1 MKKQK
6 YQFESTFAN
15 IKIRPVVSEE
25 KDKYLSVASLDKLK
39 KFLPEINTDDNID
52 LLPVAFDAC
61 VVNRVNKNGDVIDGE
76 TAAKIAKNFV
86 NKPIN
91 IEHDRKQVIGCIVSA
106 SFSKFGSNES
116 LAEMD
121 VKSMKTPFNITLGG
135 VIWKVVDRDLA
146 DQIEE
151 SNDPTSDNY
160 MSISASWEL
169 GFNDFNIIVLDN
181 NEKNIE
187 NATIISDAQEID
199 KLKNN
204 LRGFGG
210 NGKMKNE
217 KSIYRQVLGKVVPLG
232 VGFTLNPAA
241 DVQGIAT
248 PEEKPA
254 VLELK
259 DNKSSED
266 TQVPIPGDPNFI
278 GPVTP
283 EDIEKFKKEEKSEA
297 NIIESSEASENNTS
311 HEEELNVK
319 KERIYMKITKIED
332 ITDALLK
339 EVTASSVSDFIAE
352 ELKKA
357 SDQFTAE
364 KAEKDN
370 ELKAANEKIS
380 TVTAEQEAVKKQVEE
395 LTQKLASLES
405 EKEAKAKEEK
415 FNMHMASFD
424 EEFEL
429 SDEDRKVLASDLK
442 DLTEEGFSAYKSKM
456 SVLMKEKNKAA
467 KKAAKEKMSKKDIKQ
482 DLEEDVKD
490 KGVDENKEDK
500 TGKMVKASVESASEI
515 STTQDVVEQAVDN
528 GSKASTTIPNSAPAA
543 QPSVKEKYASAFGFD
558 GFELTNK

>member
-1 MKKQK
+1 MKKEK
-6 YQFESTFAN
+6 FKFESIFAN

-25 KDKYLSVASLDKLK
+25 KDKYLSIASLDKLR
-39 KFLPEINTDDNID
+39 KFLPDINTEDNVD

-91 IEHDRKQVIGCIVSA
+91 IEHNRKQVIGCILSA

-116 LAEMD
+116 LAEAD

-135 VIWKVVDRDLA
+135 VIWKVVDKDLA

-169 GFNDFNIIVLDN
+169 GFNDYNVVVLDN
-181 NEKNIE
+181 GEKNIE
-187 NATIISDAQEID
+187 NGIIVSDANQIEKIKD
-199 KLKNN
+199 N

-210 NGKMKNE
+210 NGKLGDD
-217 KSIYRQVLGKVVPLG
+217 KSVYRQVFGKVVPLG

-241 DVQGIAT
+241 DVQGVAT
-248 PEEKPA
+248 PPEEPIKI
-254 VLELK
+254 ELK
-259 DNKSSED
+259 TNKSSNE
-266 TQVPIPGDPNFI
+266 V
-278 GPVTP
+278 
-283 EDIEKFKKEEKSEA
+283 ELKEEEKAVIGEEPILASKN
-297 NIIESSEASENNTS
+297 NISQEES
-311 HEEELNVK
+311 LDVK

-332 ITDALLK
+332 ITDSLLK
-339 EVTASSVSDFIAE
+339 EVTASSIVDFVAE

-357 SDQFTAE
+357 NESFLAE
-364 KAEKDN
+364 KSAQEN
-370 ELKAANEKIS
+370 ELKAANEKIA
-380 TVTAEQEAVKKQVEE
+380 TVTAEHDAVKKQVEE
-395 LTQKLASLES
+395 LGQKLATIEA
-405 EKEAKAKEEK
+405 EKEAKAKEEA
-415 FNMHMASFD
+415 FNLRMASFD
-424 EEFEL
+424 EEFDL

-442 DLTEEGFSAYKSKM
+442 DLSEEGFAAYKSKM

-467 KKAAKEKMSKKDIKQ
+467 KKAAQEKMSKQDIKK

-515 STTQDVVEQAVDN
+515 STTQEVVEQAVDN
-528 GSKASTTIPNSAPAA
+528 GSKASIEIPNSAPAS
-543 QPSVKEKYASAFGFD
+543 QPSVKEKYAAAFGLD
-558 GFELTNK
+558 GFELIK

>member
-6 YQFESTFAN
+6 YQFESIFAN

-380 TVTAEQEAVKKQVEE
+380 TVTAEHEAVKKQVEE
-395 LTQKLASLES
+395 LSQKLASLEA
-405 EKEAKAKEEK
+405 EKEAKAKEET
-415 FNMHMASFD
+415 FNMRMASFD
-424 EEFEL
+424 EEYDLE
-429 SDEDRKVLASDLK
+429 DEDRKVIAKAIK
-442 DLTEEGFSAYKSKM
+442 DLDEKSFQDHKETLA
-456 SVLMKEKNKAA
+456 VLMKEKKKSY
-467 KKAAKEKMSKKDIKQ
+467 KKAMSDKMQKEKTAKA
-482 DLEEDVKD
+482 EE
-490 KGVDENKEDK
+490 
-500 TGKMVKASVESASEI
+500 TKASETTIEA
-515 STTQDVVEQAVDN
+515 TTQEVVEQAVDN
-528 GSKASTTIPNSAPAA
+528 GAKASIEIPNSAPAA

>member
-6 YQFESTFAN
+6 FETTFAN

-39 KFLPEINTDDNID
+39 KFLPEINTDDNVD

-91 IEHDRKQVIGCIVSA
+91 IEHNRKQVIGCIVSA

-151 SNDPTSDNY
+151 SNDPTSENY

-181 NEKNIE
+181 GEKNIE
-187 NATIISDAQEID
+187 NGMVVSDAQQID

-210 NGKMKNE
+210 NGKIDND

-241 DVQGIAT
+241 DVQGVAT

-266 TQVPIPGDPNFI
+266 SEDTGS
-278 GPVTP
+278 VTP
-283 EDIEKFKKEEKSEA
+283 ENTEKTEDK
-297 NIIESSEASENNTS
+297 IIESSEASENNTS

-339 EVTASSVSDFIAE
+339 EVTASSVAEFISE

-357 SDQFTAE
+357 SDQFVSE
-364 KAEKDN
+364 KAEKEN

-380 TVTAEQEAVKKQVEE
+380 TVTAEHEAVKKQVEE
-395 LTQKLASLES
+395 LSQKLASLEA
-405 EKEAKAKEEK
+405 EKEAKAKEET
-415 FNMHMASFD
+415 FNMRMASFD
-424 EEFEL
+424 EEYDLE
-429 SDEDRKVLASDLK
+429 DEDRKVIAKAIK
-442 DLTEEGFSAYKSKM
+442 DLDEKSFEDHKETIA
-456 SVLMKEKNKAA
+456 VLMKEK
-467 KKAAKEKMSKKDIKQ
+467 KKSYKKSMSDKMKKEKGVPVKMGKDW
-482 DLEEDVKD
+482 
-490 KGVDENKEDK
+490 
-500 TGKMVKASVESASEI
+500 
-515 STTQDVVEQAVDN
+515 
-528 GSKASTTIPNSAPAA
+528 
-543 QPSVKEKYASAFGFD
+543 
-558 GFELTNK
+558 

>member
-6 YQFESTFAN
+6 FESIFAN

-39 KFLPEINTDDNID
+39 KFLPEINTEDNVD

-91 IEHDRKQVIGCIVSA
+91 VEHNRKQVIGCIVSA

-116 LAEMD
+116 LAEID
-121 VKSMKTPFNITLGG
+121 VNSMKTPFNITLGG

-151 SNDPTSDNY
+151 SNDPTSENY

-187 NATIISDAQEID
+187 NGIIISDAQEID
-199 KLKNN
+199 KIKNN

-241 DVQGIAT
+241 DVQGIAI
-248 PEEKPA
+248 PEDKSVA
-254 VLELK
+254 VEFK
-259 DNKSSED
+259 DNKSSEN
-266 TQVPIPGDPNFI
+266 VEPPMPGDPNFI
-278 GPVTP
+278 GPVKP
-283 EDIEKFKKEEKSEA
+283 EDIEKFKKEEKSED
-297 NIIESSEASENNTS
+297 NIVESSEASENKTS
-311 HEEELNVK
+311 HEEDLDVK

-339 EVTASSVSDFIAE
+339 EVTASSVADFIAE

-357 SDQFTAE
+357 SDQFLVE
-364 KAEKDN
+364 KTEKEN

-380 TVTAEQEAVKKQVEE
+380 AVTADQEAVKKQVEE

-405 EKEAKAKEEK
+405 EKEAKAKEET

-467 KKAAKEKMSKKDIKQ
+467 KKAAKVKMDK
-482 DLEEDVKD
+482 EDSKD
-490 KGVDENKEDK
+490 KGADEEKNS
-500 TGKMVKASVESASEI
+500 KMIKSAIASEEAALQI

-558 GFELTNK
+558 GFELTKK

>member
-6 YQFESTFAN
+6 FETTFAN

-39 KFLPEINTDDNID
+39 KFLPEINTDDNVD

-91 IEHDRKQVIGCIVSA
+91 IEHNRKQVIGCIVSA

-116 LAEMD
+116 LAEID

-151 SNDPTSDNY
+151 SNDPTSENY

-181 NEKNIE
+181 GEKNIE
-187 NATIISDAQEID
+187 NGMVVSDAQQID

-210 NGKMKNE
+210 NGKIDND

-241 DVQGIAT
+241 DVQGVVT

-254 VLELK
+254 VLQLK

-266 TQVPIPGDPNFI
+266 SEDTGS
-278 GPVTP
+278 VTSENTEKT
-283 EDIEKFKKEEKSEA
+283 EDK
-297 NIIESSEASENNTS
+297 IIESSEASENNTS

-339 EVTASSVSDFIAE
+339 EVTASSVAEFISE

-357 SDQFTAE
+357 SDQFVSE
-364 KAEKDN
+364 KAEKEN

-380 TVTAEQEAVKKQVEE
+380 TVTAEHEAVKKQVEE
-395 LTQKLASLES
+395 LSQKLASLEA
-405 EKEAKAKEEK
+405 EKEAKAKEET
-415 FNMHMASFD
+415 FNMRMASFD
-424 EEFEL
+424 EEYDLE
-429 SDEDRKVLASDLK
+429 DEDRKVIAKAIK
-442 DLTEEGFSAYKSKM
+442 DLDEKSFEDHKETLA
-456 SVLMKEKNKAA
+456 VLMKEKKKSY
-467 KKAAKEKMSKKDIKQ
+467 KKAMSDKMQKEKAEKSA
-482 DLEEDVKD
+482 E
-490 KGVDENKEDK
+490 
-500 TGKMVKASVESASEI
+500 TKASETPVQA
-515 STTQDVVEQAVDN
+515 TTQEVVEQAVDN
-528 GSKASTTIPNSAPAA
+528 GAKASIEIPNSAPAA

-558 GFELTNK
+558 GFELTKK

>member
-6 YQFESTFAN
+6 FESIFAN

-39 KFLPEINTDDNID
+39 KFLPEINTEDNVD

-91 IEHDRKQVIGCIVSA
+91 VEHNRKQVIGCIVSA

-116 LAEMD
+116 LAEID
-121 VKSMKTPFNITLGG
+121 VNSMKTPFNITLGG

-151 SNDPTSDNY
+151 SNDPTSENY

-187 NATIISDAQEID
+187 NGIIISDAQEID
-199 KLKNN
+199 KIKNN

-241 DVQGIAT
+241 DVQGIAI
-248 PEEKPA
+248 PEDKSVA
-254 VLELK
+254 VEFK
-259 DNKSSED
+259 DNKSSEN
-266 TQVPIPGDPNFI
+266 VEPPMPGDPNFI
-278 GPVTP
+278 GPVKP
-283 EDIEKFKKEEKSEA
+283 EDIEKFKKEEKSED
-297 NIIESSEASENNTS
+297 NIVESSEASENKTS
-311 HEEELNVK
+311 HEEDLDVK

-339 EVTASSVSDFIAE
+339 EVTASSVADFIAE

-357 SDQFTAE
+357 SDQFLVE
-364 KAEKDN
+364 KTEKEN

-380 TVTAEQEAVKKQVEE
+380 AVTADQEAVKKQVEE

-405 EKEAKAKEEK
+405 EKEAKAKEET

-467 KKAAKEKMSKKDIKQ
+467 KKAAKVKMDK
-482 DLEEDVKD
+482 EDSKD
-490 KGVDENKEDK
+490 KGADEDK
-500 TGKMVKASVESASEI
+500 NGKMIKSAIASEEVALQI

-558 GFELTNK
+558 GFELTKK